1 MTFLVVD
8 DPVMSARA
16 HEALYESEAALR
28 LVDQEISDLRADGLR
43 GDGLRGDGLRGDGL
57 RGDGALSPPSL
68 VDVPSILLQANVQI
82 VEVLTQ
88 LRSARTA
95 FVSMTGN
102 DAATSL
108 HTHAAAAL
116 TDIEERL
123 ADVARR
129 FEATLDDDMF
139 TAIRQPAA

>member
-43 GDGLRGDGLRGDGL
+43 GDGLAA
-57 RGDGALSPPSL
+57 DGALNPPSL
-68 VDVPSILLQANVQI
+68 FDVPSILLQANVQI
-82 VEVLTQ
+82 VEVLAQ

-102 DAATSL
+102 DAATPL

>member
-43 GDGLRGDGLRGDGL
+43 GDGLRGDG
-57 RGDGALSPPSL
+57 ALSPPSL

-88 LRSARTA
+88 VRSARTA
-95 FVSMTGN
+95 FVLMTGN
-102 DAATSL
+102 DAAPTL
-108 HTHAAAAL
+108 HTQAAAAL

>member
-43 GDGLRGDGLRGDGL
+43 GDGLAA
-57 RGDGALSPPSL
+57 DGALNPPSL

-82 VEVLTQ
+82 VEVLAQ

-102 DAATSL
+102 DAATPL

>member
-43 GDGLRGDGLRGDGL
+43 GDGLRGDG
-57 RGDGALSPPSL
+57 APSPPSL

>member
-28 LVDQEISDLRADGLR
+28 LVDQEISDLRA
-43 GDGLRGDGLRGDGL
+43 DGLRGDGLRGDGL

-102 DAATSL
+102 DAATPL

>member
-28 LVDQEISDLRADGLR
+28 LVDQEISDLRA
-43 GDGLRGDGLRGDGL
+43 DGLRGDGLRGDGL

>member
-28 LVDQEISDLRADGLR
+28 LVDQEISDLR
-43 GDGLRGDGLRGDGL
+43 GDGLRGDDALR
-57 RGDGALSPPSL
+57 PPSL

-82 VEVLTQ
+82 VEVLAQ

-95 FVSMTGN
+95 FVSLASDN
-102 DAATSL
+102 AATRQHSQ
-108 HTHAAAAL
+108 AFAAL

-129 FEATLDDDMF
+129 FEATLDDDML

>member
-43 GDGLRGDGLRGDGL
+43 GDGLA
-57 RGDGALSPPSL
+57 GDGALNPPSL
-68 VDVPSILLQANVQI
+68 FDVPSILLQANVQI
-82 VEVLTQ
+82 VEVLAQ

-102 DAATSL
+102 DAATPL

>member
-28 LVDQEISDLRADGLR
+28 LVDQEISDLR
-43 GDGLRGDGLRGDGL
+43 GDGR
-57 RGDGALSPPSL
+57 RGDGALNPPSL
-68 VDVPSILLQANVQI
+68 VDVPSILLQANEQI
-82 VEVLTQ
+82 VEVLAQ

-102 DAATSL
+102 DAATPL

>member
-1 MTFLVVD
+1 MTFLVVN

-28 LVDQEISDLRADGLR
+28 LVDQEISDLR
-43 GDGLRGDGLRGDGL
+43 
-57 RGDGALSPPSL
+57 GDGALRTPSL
-68 VDVPSILLQANVQI
+68 LDVPAILLRANVQI
-82 VEVLTQ
+82 VEVLAQ
-88 LRSARTA
+88 LHSARTA
-95 FVSMTGN
+95 FVSLATN
-102 DAATSL
+102 DAATQQ
-108 HTHAAAAL
+108 HTHAFAAL

-139 TAIRQPAA
+139 TDIQRPAA

>member
-43 GDGLRGDGLRGDGL
+43 GDGLRGDGLRGDG
-57 RGDGALSPPSL
+57 APSPPSL

>member
-1 MTFLVVD
+1 MTFLVVN

-28 LVDQEISDLRADGLR
+28 LVDQEISDLRGDSALR
-43 GDGLRGDGLRGDGL
+43 TLR
-57 RGDGALSPPSL
+57 L

-82 VEVLTQ
+82 VEVLAQ
-88 LRSARTA
+88 LRSARAA
-95 FVSMTGN
+95 FVSLATD
-102 DAATSL
+102 DAATPQ
-108 HTHAAAAL
+108 HAHASAAL

-129 FEATLDDDMF
+129 FDDTLDDDIF
-139 TAIRQPAA
+139 TAIQRPAA

>member
-1 MTFLVVD
+1 MTFLVVN

-28 LVDQEISDLRADGLR
+28 LVDQEISDLR
-43 GDGLRGDGLRGDGL
+43 GDDARRT
-57 RGDGALSPPSL
+57 PHL

-82 VEVLTQ
+82 VEVLAQ
-88 LRSARTA
+88 LRSARAA
-95 FVSMTGN
+95 FVTLATD
-102 DAATSL
+102 DAAIQQ
-108 HTHAAAAL
+108 HAHASAAL

-129 FEATLDDDMF
+129 FGATLDDDVF
-139 TAIRQPAA
+139 ADVRQPAA